1 MLTLKD
7 QLTGKGFKME
17 NLGKYNMSDMLDLA
31 KAEQDRR
38 NAAGIAPV
46 MVNKDNQVLRGLAK
60 TLLATRNTEE
70 SILRKSIVE

>member
-46 MVNKDNQVLRGLAK
+46 MVNKDNQVLRDLAK

-70 SILRKSIVE
+70 SLLRKSIIN

>member
-31 KAEQDRR
+31 KADC
-38 NAAGIAPV
+38 
-46 MVNKDNQVLRGLAK
+46 
-60 TLLATRNTEE
+60 
-70 SILRKSIVE
+70 